1 MGRWTMAGL
10 VATAWAAPAAAALPP
25 LPAREVQ
32 VLLASDS
39 GDTAWLLTA
48 TLALVAAAFAVHR
61 GAGTRLAVGLA
72 ALLAVAW
79 LLVGYSLAFAPG
91 SGWIGGTGA
100 LALGGLADVRSDTA
114 VPESAFAL
122 WEYAVA
128 LFAAA
133 VAVSGVAIR
142 ARGSWLLGFATLWL
156 MLVWVPVAHWLRSD
170 GWLAA
175 RGVLD
180 GAGGLSVHLVAGVTA
195 LVLTRFV
202 IEPRRAP
209 SSPGWPLPALAAT
222 LALAG
227 GSALAAT
234 DDASTLLL
242 SVLAGAAAGA
252 LVWLA
257 AGLGLAEEAAPD
269 PTVGA
274 LGGAV
279 AVGAG
284 AGAMGLVAALALG
297 ALAAGAMLLAH
308 RLLRRPTTGLMVAV
322 AHGGGGLIGAIAAP
336 LLVLPALGGPGYV
349 DGGPGLAYVLGAQA
363 IAVLVTT
370 VWTAVA
376 AAAAAVMATAVVS
389 PTLTRRES
397 EAITLPSGSDRPAD
411 APSA

>member
-1 MGRWTMAGL
+1 MKRWMAAGL
-10 VATAWAAPAAAALPP
+10 VAAWAAPAAAALPS

-32 VLLASDS
+32 VLLAADS

-48 TLALVAAAFAVHR
+48 TLALAASVFAARR
-61 GAGTRLAVGLA
+61 GAGTRLLIGLA

-100 LALGGLADVRSDTA
+100 LALGGLADVRVDTA

-122 WEYAVA
+122 WEYAVV

-133 VAVSGVAIR
+133 TAMSACASR
-142 ARGSWLLGFATLWL
+142 ARGAWLFGFATLWL
-156 MLVWVPVAHWLRSD
+156 MLTWVPVAHWLRSD
-170 GWLAA
+170 GWLAV

-180 GAGGLSVHLVAGVTA
+180 TGGGVSVHLVAGITA

-202 IEPRRAP
+202 REPRHVPALG
-209 SSPGWPLPALAAT
+209 GWPLPALAGT
-222 LALAG
+222 LALVA
-227 GSALAAT
+227 GSALAAS
-234 DDASTLLL
+234 DDASTMLL
-242 SVLAGAAAGA
+242 SVLAGAAAGG

-257 AGLGLAEEAAPD
+257 AGLGLTEETAPD
-269 PTVGA
+269 PAVGA

-279 AVGAG
+279 AVSAG

-297 ALAAGAMLLAH
+297 ALAAGAMLFAG
-308 RLLRRPTTGLMVAV
+308 RLLPRPTTGLMVALV
-322 AHGGGGLIGAIAAP
+322 HGGGALLGALAAP
-336 LLVLPALGGPGYV
+336 LLVVPALGGPGYV
-349 DGGPGLAYVLGAQA
+349 EGGPGLAYSVGAQA
-363 IAVLVTT
+363 IALLVTA

-376 AAAAAVMATAVVS
+376 GAIAAVMMSAVVA
-389 PTLTRRES
+389 PTLTRREA
-397 EAITLPSGSDRPAD
+397 EAITLLSESDRRVG